1 MGILEKKILLC
12 LVIVFGVCVSVCSAD
27 SNQYFDSKVDYFEQP
42 KKDCL
47 NCKAQQEMN
56 QSVAATLDKVKTA
69 SMGGQKDAGSIELF
83 VDASCQY
90 SDLAL
95 KNLSSFNKMHPD
107 LAIKVSISGSVGG
120 FLEIAKSLVQDHPLW
135 DISNDLTGDVAKNSD
150 ISKVPAYIFTIQGK
164 TYRIYGE
171 PIIEDVWERINA
183 PIK

>member
-1 MGILEKKILLC
+1 
-12 LVIVFGVCVSVCSAD
+12 
-27 SNQYFDSKVDYFEQP
+27 
-42 KKDCL
+42 
-47 NCKAQQEMN
+47 
-56 QSVAATLDKVKTA
+56 
-69 SMGGQKDAGSIELF
+69 
-83 VDASCQY
+83 
-90 SDLAL
+90 
-95 KNLSSFNKMHPD
+95 MHPD

-135 DISNDLTGDVAKNSD
+135 DISNDLTGDVAKNSE